1 MTGWNAAGDDDDRP
15 GLVRRDHGRTAHA
28 AAKDIESVSGAQR
41 RAVYKAILEAT
52 AGLTDEEVQIILD
65 LDPSSE
71 RPRRVEL
78 VRDGLVVDSGRTR
91 LTVSG
96 RKATVWVAVKRE
108 DQGVL
113 W

>member
-41 RAVYKAILEAT
+41 RAVYQALLVSD
-52 AGLTDEEVQIILD
+52 GLTDGEIQIRLD

-91 LTVSG
+91 LTQSG
-96 RKATVWVAVKRE
+96 RRATVWVAVKRE